1 MGAFGTAAA
10 TATAGATGA
19 DIAGCAAEA
28 TGTATATAGE
38 TGNTISNI
46 KMQTTL
52 AGTARTTALASCCA
66 ARGCQATEG
75 LCHIETAHGISSQA
89 STTGTASHAIF
100 NPCFI
105 INFACRSATAGTAIA
120 ATCANARTGTATT
133 VAAVTIATNPCPS
146 QSFPV
151 ARCVTAVRAIGAIRS
166 IAARGTD

>member
-10 TATAGATGA
+10 AATTGASGA

-28 TGTATATAGE
+28 TGTATAAAGE
-38 TGNTISNI
+38 TGNTISSISTN
-46 KMQTTL
+46 MQTTL

-75 LCHIETAHGISSQA
+75 LCHIETAHGISGQA

-133 VAAVTIATNPCPS
+133 VAAVTIATNPCP
-146 QSFPV
+146 
-151 ARCVTAVRAIGAIRS
+151 
-166 IAARGTD
+166 